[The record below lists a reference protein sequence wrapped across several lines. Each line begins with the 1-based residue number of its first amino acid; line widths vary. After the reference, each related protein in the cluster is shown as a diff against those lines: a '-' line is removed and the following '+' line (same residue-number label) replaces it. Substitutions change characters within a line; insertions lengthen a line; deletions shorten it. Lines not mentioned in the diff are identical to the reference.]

1 MLYTEQPKKML
12 IINILDILKKY
23 TDSEHTLTQ
32 KEIIEKLEK
41 EYQMKADR
49 KSVKRNL
56 MNLIDFGY
64 DIEYDT
70 ISKTNKN
77 GDEENINT
85 NWYFNHE
92 FNKSELRLLIDSLI
106 FSKHIPNKQCIDLI
120 EKLKSLSNIH
130 FDAKAQ
136 YITRLQNEILPNK
149 QLFLTIDILNDAIE
163 KKKQVSFL
171 YNDFDIDKNRYPK
184 KDRDGDIIRYLINPY
199 QMVAAN
205 GRYYLICNNDKH
217 NDITHYRIDRI
228 TEIEIIE
235 NTIKPK
241 PKNFNLQK
249 HMAEHIYMF
258 SGDSV
263 RVTFKA
269 KRNIINEIIDWFGK
283 EVVFS
288 NATDEYVDVNVTVNE
303 SAFFY
308 WVLQYSLFIEVL
320 EPTKLRQEIKKAI
333 NEVAKKY

>member
-77 GDEENINT
+77 GDEEFINT

-92 FNKSELRLLIDSLI
+92 FSKSELRLLIDSLI
-106 FSKHIPNKQCIDLI
+106 FSKHIPNKQCNDLI
-120 EKLKSLSNIH
+120 KKLKSLSNIH

-136 YITRLQNEILPNK
+136 YIARLQNEILPNK

-171 YNDFDIDKNRYPK
+171 YNDFDIDKNRHPR
-184 KDRDGDIIRYLINPY
+184 KDNDGNIQRYIINPY
-199 QMVAAN
+199 QMAATN
-205 GRYYLICNNDKH
+205 GRYYLICNHDDH
-217 NDITHYRIDRI
+217 VDITHYRIDRI
-228 TEIEIIE
+228 TQIEMLE
-235 NTIKPK
+235 NPIKPK

-258 SGDSV
+258 SGNSIK
-263 RVTFKA
+263 VTFRA
-269 KRNIINEIIDWFGK
+269 QRSIINEIIDWFGK
-283 EVVFS
+283 DVVFS
-288 NATDEYVDVNVTVNE
+288 NATAEYVDVIVMVNE

-308 WVLQYSLFIEVL
+308 WALQYGLFIEVL
-320 EPTKLRQEIKKAI
+320 KPSKLRQDIKSAI
-333 NEVAKKY
+333 DKIAKKY